1 MAWRAAKP
9 PEQAGPV
16 PTIGR
21 IEGVLQKEKNPCF
34 AGLEGFDKPRN
45 LRHNAQLVALATAKT
60 IP

>member
-16 PTIGR
+16 PTIR
-21 IEGVLQKEKNPCF
+21 RNEGVLQKEKKTVCP
-34 AGLEGFDKPRN
+34 GLEGFDKPRN
-45 LRHNAQLVALATAKT
+45 LRHNEQLVALATAQT